1 MTKLAVPQVNN
12 NGNSKDSLLA
22 QLQHAI
28 EPLRDAIEALSNC
41 DYSHG
46 RNFQT
51 YSTGPGHEDVGQRAR
66 DEHVDRL
73 RSLHRVRQE
82 LQELAE
88 AISRQGR

>member
-1 MTKLAVPQVNN
+1 MTTIAIPQVNN

-51 YSTGPGHEDVGQRAR
+51 VAFPSEAQRAR